1 VSVCTLSVNQTGL
14 PADKKNSMSTES
26 QKPVPPID
34 VNALDPEHTDLPEA
48 ESGKGLPAPSRAE
61 HVRAIH
67 ERVRA
72 NDYVVPAGL
81 VAERIIE
88 RAAAGKRPSQA

>member
-1 VSVCTLSVNQTGL
+1 MGL
-14 PADKKNSMSTES
+14 PADKKNSMSTDS

-34 VNALDPEHTDLPEA
+34 MNALDPEHTHLPEA
-48 ESGKGLPAPSRAE
+48 DSGKGLPGPSRAA
-61 HVRAIH
+61 HIRAIH

-88 RAAAGKRPSQA
+88 RAETGKRPSQE